1 MAPKKRVESG
11 AGAGAGAGDV
21 SVASASGAAA
31 GDQST
36 TVFDT
41 SVTAQMNTGEGIDQF
56 ELARSQVQ
64 KAAKGGLPA
73 SVQLRK
79 EVLLA
84 LMKASTVFI
93 SYTTAAAREVAEAE
107 GRKNFNPSDI
117 LRVLSSPEMTTFH
130 HNRTVVADLRKDFE
144 AASRKTK
151 QAREEAKAKRAKAGE
166 EARLG
171 SSGLAQVGE
180 EERSRMEVDG
190 DEAGAA
196 AAEEAEEAA
205 EGSVEEE
212 ENDDNEEQEG
222 DDDEDEEEIRK
233 ALPIDA
239 GRAITNTASPNASD
253 RQVLRSFTL
262 SCGGARR
269 CIPTNTPRKLKIMDR
284 IASARILEVG

>member
-11 AGAGAGAGDV
+11 AGAGAGDV
-21 SVASASGAAA
+21 SIASASGAAA

-93 SYTTAAAREVAEAE
+93 SYTTREVAEAE

-166 EARLG
+166 EAKLG
-171 SSGLAQVGE
+171 SSDVVQAGE

-190 DEAGAA
+190 DEAEAA
-196 AAEEAEEAA
+196 AAEEGEEAEE
-205 EGSVEEE
+205 GSEEEE
-212 ENDDNEEQEG
+212 ENDDNEEQD
-222 DDDEDEEEIRK
+222 DDDEDEDEEVENDEQ
-233 ALPIDA
+233 ADEEEEDA
-239 GRAITNTASPNASD
+239 AEPKS
-253 RQVLRSFTL
+253 Q
-262 SCGGARR
+262 RR
-269 CIPTNTPRKLKIMDR
+269 DQ
-284 IASARILEVG
+284 E